1 MWKASALKSELVT
14 RSHGIDT
21 TLHLDDDKL
30 IIQNTFDAEPIIE
43 ANKAASN
50 DGTGG
55 WTPSKN
61 MRRVANVPLA
71 LLHLWDSM
79 GISPKKDR
87 KAFLKK
93 LNDPDLRY
101 FRTDGGSRL

>member
-1 MWKASALKSELVT
+1 MKPERIAS
-14 RSHGIDT
+14 SHGIDT
-21 TLHLDDDKL
+21 YMHLDDGRL
-30 IIQNTFDAEPIIE
+30 IVRNTFDMEPILE

-55 WTPSKN
+55 WTPSRQ
-61 MRRVANVPLA
+61 MRRVASVPLV
-71 LLHLWDSM
+71 LLKLWDSM

-87 KAFLKK
+87 KEFLKR
-93 LNDPDLRY
+93 LNDSELRG